1 MFSLAAIFIGANVKA
16 QTTEKNIST
25 RDAFEVS
32 QISGNY
38 IMVFNNAYDG
48 IKGTPYLNSSWSKGS
63 LLMISGVRYEDMA
76 LKYDMMEDNVLVKTE
91 SGKTI
96 FPNQGDVRSFNYLDS
111 LGNEHW
117 FYDLGLSQEGRLA
130 ELKGF
135 FELLYQG
142 KSSLYVKRGKHLE
155 HIESKGAYSSNK
167 SYDEFRDN
175 QLEYVLVNKES
186 EVIGFKQGKKNVLTA
201 LDDEGV
207 MAEYA
212 KKNKLNLKK
221 EKDIIALVTY
231 FYSK

>member
-63 LLMISGVRYEDMA
+63 LLMTSGVKYEDMA
-76 LKYDMMEDNVLVKTE
+76 LKYDMVEDNVLVKTE

-96 FPNQGDVRSFNYLDS
+96 FPNQGYVRSFNYLDS
-111 LGNEHW
+111 LGNKHW

-175 QLEYVLVNKES
+175 QLEYVFVNKES
-186 EVIGFKQGKKNVLTA
+186 EVI
-201 LDDEGV
+201 
-207 MAEYA
+207 
-212 KKNKLNLKK
+212 
-221 EKDIIALVTY
+221 
-231 FYSK
+231 